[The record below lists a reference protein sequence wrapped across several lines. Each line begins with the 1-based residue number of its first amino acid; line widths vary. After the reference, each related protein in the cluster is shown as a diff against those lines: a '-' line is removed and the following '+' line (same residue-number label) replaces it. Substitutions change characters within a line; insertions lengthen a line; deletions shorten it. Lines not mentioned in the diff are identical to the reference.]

1 MKYESGRSMVEMM
14 GVLAIMMVITAG
26 AILLINAGLNRS
38 KLISV
43 DSEVTMLV
51 TGIRSTFSGY
61 DDFSG
66 IGNVNVFSILDEVP
80 QQNPYGG
87 TYGVAVDPSNP
98 RQFIVSINGLSQ
110 SECETLKVRT
120 WPGSIGYEMSGH
132 KESGATGTCTNPNGE
147 NVVQITFG
155 E

>member
-1 MKYESGRSMVEMM
+1 MKYESGRSMVEMI
-14 GVLAIMMVITAG
+14 GVLAIMGVITAG
-26 AILLINAGLNRS
+26 AIWLIKVGFDSL
-38 KLISV
+38 KLSTV
-43 DSEVTMLV
+43 DTDVTVLV
-51 TGIRSTFSGY
+51 TKIRDNFSRH

-66 IGNVNVFSILDEVP
+66 IGNVNVFTITGVS

-110 SECETLKVRT
+110 SECEALKVRT

>member
-14 GVLAIMMVITAG
+14 GVLAIMGVITAG
-26 AILLINAGLNRS
+26 AILLINVGLNSSKRS
-38 KLISV
+38 TVV
-43 DSEVTMLV
+43 DEVTMLV
-51 TGIRSTFSGY
+51 TGIRDNFSGY
-61 DDFSG
+61 DDFSS
-66 IGNVNVFSILDEVP
+66 IGNVNVFTMTGVS

-132 KESGATGTCTNPNGE
+132 KESGATGICTNPNGE

>member
-14 GVLAIMMVITAG
+14 GVLAIMGVITAG
-26 AILLINAGLNRS
+26 AILLINVGLNSS
-38 KLISV
+38 KRTTV
-43 DSEVTMLV
+43 RDEVTVLV
-51 TGIRSTFSGY
+51 NEIRNSFSGY

-66 IGNVNVFSILDEVP
+66 IGNVNVFTMTGVS

>member
-1 MKYESGRSMVEMM
+1 MKYESGRSMVEMI
-14 GVLAIMMVITAG
+14 GVLAIMGVITAG
-26 AILLINAGLNRS
+26 AILLINVGLNSS
-38 KLISV
+38 KRTTV
-43 DSEVTMLV
+43 RDEVTVLV
-51 TGIRSTFSGY
+51 NEIRNSFSGY

-66 IGNVNVFSILDEVP
+66 IGNVNVFTMTGVS

-98 RQFIVSINGLSQ
+98 RQFIVSINGLTQ
-110 SECETLKVRT
+110 SECEALKVRT

>member
-14 GVLAIMMVITAG
+14 GVLAIMGVITAG
-26 AILLINAGLNRS
+26 AALLINVGLNSSKRS
-38 KLISV
+38 NVV
-43 DSEVTMLV
+43 DQVTILV
-51 TGIRSTFSGY
+51 TGIRDNFGGH
-61 DDFSG
+61 DDFSS
-66 IGNVNVFSILDEVP
+66 IGNVNVFTVTGVS

-110 SECETLKVRT
+110 SECEALKVRT

>member
-1 MKYESGRSMVEMM
+1 MKYESGRSMVEMI
-14 GVLAIMMVITAG
+14 GVLAIMGVITAG
-26 AILLINAGLNRS
+26 AILLINVGLNSS
-38 KLISV
+38 KRTTV
-43 DSEVTMLV
+43 RDEVTVLV
-51 TGIRSTFSGY
+51 NEIRNSFSGY

-66 IGNVNVFSILDEVP
+66 IGNVNVFTMTGVS

-98 RQFIVSINGLSQ
+98 RQFIVSINGLTQ
-110 SECETLKVRT
+110 SDCEYFITKS

-132 KESGATGTCTNPNGE
+132 KESGATGICTNPNGE

>member
-14 GVLAIMMVITAG
+14 GVLAIMGVITAG
-26 AILLINAGLNRS
+26 AILLINAGLNSS
-38 KLISV
+38 KRRSV
-43 DSEVTMLV
+43 DDEVTMLV
-51 TGIRSTFSGY
+51 TGIRDSFSGY
-61 DDFSG
+61 DDFS
-66 IGNVNVFSILDEVP
+66 
-80 QQNPYGG
+80 NPYGG

-110 SECETLKVRT
+110 SECEALKVRT

>member
-14 GVLAIMMVITAG
+14 GVLAIMGVITAG
-26 AILLINAGLNRS
+26 AALLINVGLNSSKRS
-38 KLISV
+38 TVV
-43 DSEVTMLV
+43 DQVTILV
-51 TGIRSTFSGY
+51 TGIRDNFRGH
-61 DDFSG
+61 DDFSS
-66 IGNVNVFSILDEVP
+66 IGNVNVFTITGVS

>member
-1 MKYESGRSMVEMM
+1 MKYESGRSMVEMI
-14 GVLAIMMVITAG
+14 GVLAIMGVITAG
-26 AILLINAGLNRS
+26 AILLINVGLNSS
-38 KLISV
+38 KRRSV
-43 DSEVTMLV
+43 DDEVTMLV
-51 TGIRSTFSGY
+51 TGIRDSFSGY

-66 IGNVNVFSILDEVP
+66 IGNVNVFTMTGVS

-110 SECETLKVRT
+110 SECEALKVRT

>member
-14 GVLAIMMVITAG
+14 GVLAIMGVITAG
-26 AILLINAGLNRS
+26 AIWLINAGLNSSKRRS
-38 KLISV
+38 VEDK
-43 DSEVTMLV
+43 VTVLV
-51 TGIRSTFSGY
+51 NEIRGTFSRH

-66 IGNVNVFSILDEVP
+66 IGNVNVFTITGVS

-110 SECETLKVRT
+110 SECEALKVRT